1 MEQFTLEEINLMC
14 IYGTDT
20 REGLVRELAAM
31 STHLEADE
39 TELTELTKSVLK
51 KLHAMTDDEYAALAD
66 TLIPDY
72 EEEQEE

>member
-20 REGLVRELAAM
+20 REGLIRELEAM
-31 STHLEADE
+31 STHLEVDE
-39 TELTELTKSVLK
+39 AELLELTNSVLH
-51 KLHAMTDDEYAALAD
+51 KLRNLTNDEYTALSD

>member
-20 REGLVRELAAM
+20 REGLIRELAAM

-39 TELTELTKSVLK
+39 TELIELTNSALN
-51 KLHAMTDDEYAALAD
+51 KLRNMTDDEYAALAD